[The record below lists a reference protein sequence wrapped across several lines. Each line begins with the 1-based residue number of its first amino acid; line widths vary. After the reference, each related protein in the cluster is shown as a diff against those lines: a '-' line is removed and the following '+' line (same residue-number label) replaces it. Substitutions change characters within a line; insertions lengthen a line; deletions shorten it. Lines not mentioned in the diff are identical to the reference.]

1 MLWVLRHNQ
10 KSSCICNQ
18 LAANFEP
25 LSLFSAPNKLYQL
38 QEMHFEFPFILTGK
52 FTMGF
57 YSVTALSWLWAN
69 QQLLQKLSKAHIANL
84 DAMQSFVFAL
94 KRRFCK

>member
-1 MLWVLRHNQ
+1 MW
-10 KSSCICNQ
+10 
-18 LAANFEP
+18 
-25 LSLFSAPNKLYQL
+25 L
-38 QEMHFEFPFILTGK
+38 QENDKTFQE
-52 FTMGF
+52 
-57 YSVTALSWLWAN
+57 SWLWAN